1 MSNIFSI
8 TIEGIPSTTVGDL
21 FEEVERLRINEDAAF
36 INIDMNGIVFNAN
49 IYETKEQAAATY
61 VGIINGSKELIL
73 DHLPSEGDA
82 TDIAASLESINK
94 ELEKLGFEK
103 FTEEEINAVYEKYE
117 EKQLKKT
124 R

>member
-8 TIEGIPSTTVGDL
+8 TIEGKPATTVGDL
-21 FEEVERLRINEDAAF
+21 FEEVERLRIKEDATF
-36 INIDMNGIVFNAN
+36 INIDMNGIAFNAN
-49 IYETKEQAAATY
+49 IYETKEQAVATY

-73 DHLPSEGDA
+73 EYLPSKGDA

-103 FTEEEINAVYEKYE
+103 FTEEEIETVYEKYE

>member
-61 VGIINGSKELIL
+61 VGIINGNKELIL
-73 DHLPSEGDA
+73 DCLPSEGDA

-103 FTEEEINAVYEKYE
+103 FTEEEIDAVYERYE

>member
-8 TIEGIPSTTVGDL
+8 TIEGNPATTVGDL
-21 FEEVERLRINEDAAF
+21 FEEVERLRIKEDATF

-49 IYETKEQAAATY
+49 IYETKEQAVATY

-73 DHLPSEGDA
+73 EYLPSKGDA
-82 TDIAASLESINK
+82 TDIAASLERINK

-103 FTEEEINAVYEKYE
+103 FTEEEIETVYEKYE